1 MVLGGVPTAQ
11 NVSANGNVF
20 IANGANVGITTTGAP
35 CQIEFNNKTGELDFE
50 LLKETAGN
58 ASAYLAS
65 IPPNMILDKEGHLKP
80 TDVKNQTSFTTFKF
94 DSCAQTGKCGVEGE
108 QASDPTK
115 IFFGNGN
122 WTGPEGDE
130 TYPTDKPI
138 VFNVSVHLALYEMHS
153 THMNN
158 DRSLLL
164 LVPLWF
170 STLLTLVLISLLA
183 TPSITHILL
192 TLKVNSKLTVPFL

>member
-1 MVLGGVPTAQ
+1 MAVGGDFTGYNFVINSLANNSICENNNATVTDAKNATTTNIFENYGMVLGGVPTAQ

-20 IANGANVGITTTGAP
+20 IANGTNVGITTTGAP
-35 CQIEFNNKTGELDFE
+35 CQLEFNNKTGALDFD
-50 LLKETAGN
+50 LLKGTANN

-65 IPPNMILDKEGHLKP
+65 IPPNMVLDKEGHLKP
-80 TDVKNQTSFTTFKF
+80 TDVQNQTSFTTFKF

-130 TYPTDKPI
+130 TYPTDKPV
-138 VFNVSVHLALYEMHS
+138 VFNVSTIVHHSACMHS
-153 THMNN
+153 NLH
-158 DRSLLL
+158 
-164 LVPLWF
+164 
-170 STLLTLVLISLLA
+170 
-183 TPSITHILL
+183 
-192 TLKVNSKLTVPFL
+192 KL

>member
-11 NVSANGNVF
+11 NVSANGDVF
-20 IANGANVGITTTGAP
+20 IANGTNVGITTTGAP
-35 CQIEFNNKTGELDFE
+35 CQLEFNNMTGALNFE
-50 LLKETAGN
+50 LLKITANN

-65 IPPNMILDKEGHLKP
+65 IPPNMVLDKDGHLKP

-122 WTGPEGDE
+122 WTGPEGNE
-130 TYPTDKPI
+130 TYPTDKPV
-138 VFNVSVHLALYEMHS
+138 VFNVS
-153 THMNN
+153 T
-158 DRSLLL
+158 
-164 LVPLWF
+164 
-170 STLLTLVLISLLA
+170 
-183 TPSITHILL
+183 
-192 TLKVNSKLTVPFL
+192 